1 MRTRTRPPVAPRD
14 SAREKEAEAQM
25 RAQDIRMASLLAA
38 ESHALASGTV
48 YDVSDAGIER
58 KGRQFASVSCLSLCV
73 CVALSG

>member
-1 MRTRTRPPVAPRD
+1 
-14 SAREKEAEAQM
+14 M